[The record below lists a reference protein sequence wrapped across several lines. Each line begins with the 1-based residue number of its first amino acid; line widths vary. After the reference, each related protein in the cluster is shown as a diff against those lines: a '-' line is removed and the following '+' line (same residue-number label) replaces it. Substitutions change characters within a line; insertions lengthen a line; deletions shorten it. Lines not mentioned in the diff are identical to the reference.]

1 MRERAPVQLPHAGG
15 EDDRGDGALG
25 GRGGKARSIRLGSC
39 SGTAA
44 VSQKSE
50 ATSLYGFASP
60 LPAGRSRPWRRGWSV
75 RRGPRPGR
83 GRVWRRTARSAG
95 GSRRGRRSPRTRPP
109 CRRTWRSD
117 GLEGGR
123 LLVPRLHELG
133 RLSARPQAASS
144 PLMPSPT
151 YAKTWPTSR
160 SRRPWRTWSDTFV
173 SAVGTSVPA
182 SADASARGE
191 GGTTMHGSPA
201 LAPSRS
207 TTRRPAS
214 QRPVEASRLRPFR
227 PHWGRIGR
235 WPVAC
240 PAWMVTVGSAL
251 SCWSAPPCRRD
262 ASARPR
268 RQPTSAW
275 EEPVPP
281 RARWRSSECFP
292 RPFVTRPVHLLC
304 RLPRATTHRSVR
316 SGLRPH
322 GGRWSALR

>member
-1 MRERAPVQLPHAGG
+1 MT
-15 EDDRGDGALG
+15 
-25 GRGGKARSIRLGSC
+25 ARL
-39 SGTAA
+39 ADA
-44 VSQKSE
+44 V
-50 ATSLYGFASP
+50 G
-60 LPAGRSRPWRRGWSV
+60 
-75 RRGPRPGR
+75 RPGR
-83 GRVWRRTARSAG
+83 SGSAAVRARLPS
-95 GSRRGRRSPRTRPP
+95 RRSPRRRPCTGSP
-109 CRRTWRSD
+109 VHFLLVGAAHGAAVGLYDEGHDRDVVEFGVVQPVRQVDRAEAGGRRAHAHRAGELGVAD